1 MFNKFGKI
9 LAKIVRIVTL
19 PPLAALATLSVFL
32 YCKKIVLSEYI
43 VGALC
48 LTVLP
53 MLSYVVEPLF
63 RTEKVSKRDNQR
75 KIAVWFSAVGYAL
88 CNISA
93 WVMNS
98 GGLLKTFYLTYL
110 MSVLTILLV
119 GKLFHVKCSGHA
131 CGFVG
136 PLVFLGCFID
146 PLYFWG
152 LFLLAGLVWA
162 SVHIK
167 RHTVSE
173 LAIGSFIPIVSMAVA
188 YLMLIN
194 GAVFSF
200 GQQIVTVLAMLG

>member
-1 MFNKFGKI
+1 M
-9 LAKIVRIVTL
+9 
-19 PPLAALATLSVFL
+19 
-32 YCKKIVLSEYI
+32 
-43 VGALC
+43 GALC

-53 MLSYVVEPLF
+53 LLSYAVEPLF
-63 RTEKVSKRDNQR
+63 RGENVTKRDNQR

-88 CNISA
+88 CNVSA

-136 PLVFLGCFID
+136 PLVFLGCFVD

-162 SVHIK
+162 SVRIK
-167 RHTVSE
+167 RHTFSE
-173 LAIGSFIPIVSMAVA
+173 LAIGSIIPVVSMAVA
-188 YLMLIN
+188 YLILIN
-194 GAVFSF
+194 GGVFILAQQAV
-200 GQQIVTVLAMLG
+200 IVLAMSI